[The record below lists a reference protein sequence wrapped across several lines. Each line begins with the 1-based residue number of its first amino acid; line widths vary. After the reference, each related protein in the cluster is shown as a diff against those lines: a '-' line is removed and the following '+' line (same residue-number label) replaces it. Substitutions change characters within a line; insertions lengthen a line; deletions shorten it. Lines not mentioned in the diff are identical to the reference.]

1 MAYIHLFQNEQWWH
15 HSNYTYGYISTEYS
29 HWREGTTQCYKINYS
44 AGISSG
50 STYKNGINIYV
61 ILDGT
66 AHAIGSGIGTNNSGS
81 WYHEGSGTYY
91 IANKTSG
98 TTTFKTNV
106 YDAKTNA
113 LLWSSPTY
121 YLNVDNAYPTVTT
134 NPYVTSRTINS
145 LSFNIGGVDIASDV
159 YWSLDNANW
168 NHAVAQD
175 VTIYNLSANT
185 GYTIYVQYRNTA
197 DHSLSTTA
205 TCTGTTLPQALISSP
220 GQGFTLNSN
229 SGITIKCTNN
239 SGCPVQYYLETYI
252 NGVSTAFG
260 LTSSTTA
267 TSYTFSVDVVKTML
281 SKIPNVNSCTVR
293 AVVATVINGNRA
305 YYSFTSG
312 TLKIV
317 DSNPTF
323 SNWTYEDVNSKTL
336 ALTGNNQIV
345 VKGYSSIRGVITSAN
360 KATAKNYASMSKY
373 RLTIGSTSKEATYSS
388 SANVQTEA
396 ITAST
401 NTFTMYAIDSRTNST
416 SVSKTVSSSNYKE
429 YFNIAIDTSKSYVQR
444 QNNGIGSNV
453 TLNIE
458 GKIWNANFGKVI
470 NSIKS
475 FTVQYKLT
483 TQGDESYK
491 PITIGNPTITDN
503 TFKVNA
509 SIQGDLGADGFTI
522 TSAFHIQIKII
533 DELSSSVYTMT
544 LSSGT
549 PNLAI
554 HPDGVAINQ
563 PYDMSDDSA
572 LQIKG
577 IASLS
582 TSSGDAYYTA
592 KRTDTGTEINF
603 GVGSGGTNHGLWS
616 KKLNKWMVYGDA
628 SNVYLNGNS
637 ASADKVYSS
646 KQTFNRGSWNTPT
659 AGLITQVTDNSGS
672 QHSAIVGLKSD
683 GKTRIYGIDLLDS
696 DGSPNMRLYAGS
708 KYIELNSTSNSIT
721 TGTGTL
727 RPAKDLYNNTSGTN
741 GGVTLSESAAN
752 FNYLEVFFS
761 VNRGNQIS
769 YNSQK
774 IQNPNGKDI
783 NLNAVV
789 RDVGQGVMYMESTL
803 YNISGTSMVWRIKG
817 SSHNYTNSV
826 GFYDSNTIYIFKV
839 VGYR

>member
-50 STYKNGINIYV
+50 STYKNGINIYI

-113 LLWSSPTY
+113 LLWSSSTY

-185 GYTIYVQYRNTA
+185 GYTIYVQYRNQA

-220 GQGFTLNSN
+220 SQGFTLNSN

-267 TSYTFSVDVVKTML
+267 TSYTFSTDVVKTML
-281 SKIPNVNSCTVR
+281 SKIPNANSCTVR

-312 TLKIV
+312 TLKVV

-345 VKGYSSIRGVITSAN
+345 VKGYSTIRGIVTTAN

-388 SANVQTEA
+388 SVNVQTEA

-401 NTFTMYAIDSRTNST
+401 NTFTMYAIDSRGNST
-416 SVSKTVSSSNYKE
+416 AVQKTASTYKE
-429 YFNIAIDTSKSYVQR
+429 YFNIAIDTSKTYIQR
-444 QNNGIGSNV
+444 QNNGIGSNA
-453 TLNIE
+453 TLNVE
-458 GKIWNANFGKVI
+458 GKIWNGNFGAVT

-475 FTVQYKLT
+475 FEVFYKLT
-483 TQGDESYK
+483 TASEYNS
-491 PITIGNPTITDN
+491 ITIENPTISNN
-503 TFKVNA
+503 TFQVNA
-509 SIQGDLGADGFTI
+509 SIEGDLGADGFTV
-522 TSAFHIQIKII
+522 TSAFNIQIKIT
-533 DELSSSVYTMT
+533 DELSSSTYTMT
-544 LSSGT
+544 LGSGT

-554 HPDGVAINQ
+554 HPNGVAINK
-563 PYDMSDDSA
+563 PYDIDVGGALQVNGQIVGNSGGSWREGRSRALVRNISAGQQAGYSFNVLGSIKTTSGSWELGNLSGNEGLTFSYVTDADYNANNNKNVQVIMNSQTKNSYLHTVVSLYNNSSGTTNTVTLNDSA
-572 LQIKG
+572 ANYSYIE
-577 IASLS
+577 I
-582 TSSGDAYYTA
+582 YY
-592 KRTDTGTEINF
+592 R
-603 GVGSGGTNHGLWS
+603 
-616 KKLNKWMVYGDA
+616 
-628 SNVYLNGNS
+628 GNS
-637 ASADKVYSS
+637 AAYLFQKVYAPNNKNVSLTDAFS
-646 KQTFNRGSWNTPT
+646 
-659 AGLITQVTDNSGS
+659 AG
-672 QHSAIVGLKSD
+672 
-683 GKTRIYGIDLLDS
+683 
-696 DGSPNMRLYAGS
+696 
-708 KYIELNSTSNSIT
+708 
-721 TGTGTL
+721 
-727 RPAKDLYNNTSGTN
+727 
-741 GGVTLSESAAN
+741 GGVM
-752 FNYLEVFFS
+752 
-761 VNRGNQIS
+761 QI
-769 YNSQK
+769 
-774 IQNPNGKDI
+774 
-783 NLNAVV
+783 
-789 RDVGQGVMYMESTL
+789 GVE
-803 YNISGTSMVWRIKG
+803 NIVISGTSITRGGELYCNLASAGVVSFGTQSAI
-817 SSHNYTNSV
+817 H
-826 GFYDSNTIYIFKV
+826 IYKV
-839 VGYR
+839 IGYK